1 MPSSPVTG
9 GEKRIGKPKPGESP
23 PTQRARGD
31 TNAETQAQPPPWPG
45 SGSSGAQPTTT
56 DIMAAM
62 TAMQN
67 AMVGMETRITQV
79 VKGEVTKQVGIVTQ
93 DLNKVKTTVDT
104 LVNDVSSMKKRMDD
118 LESGNAASGVSNVGP
133 RKEEILDVVV
143 KGFKEK
149 RSKDALIVEID
160 AMLKTILGDAH
171 NVAVEV
177 PTDPANYGILTFGSN
192 AEKLNFYKKVT
203 EKGDTLD
210 DEISFTNKLS
220 WQDRVVEKKLGFLKF
235 HLMAQLRKTKEEV
248 KIVWRRRYVEVNGRK
263 VASYN
268 AGDGSWTYHKT
279 AKLVEAK
286 VTESME
292 TWLAK
297 REQTDA
303 VSESD

>member
-1 MPSSPVTG
+1 MSDST
-9 GEKRIGKPKPGESP
+9 GEKRRIGKSSGTTPEPQRQKTQDEATPALPALPPHPYAVPGASPGE
-23 PTQRARGD
+23 TA
-31 TNAETQAQPPPWPG
+31 
-45 SGSSGAQPTTT
+45 
-56 DIMAAM
+56 IMAMMRDMEGRMMA
-62 TAMQN
+62 
-67 AMVGMETRITQV
+67 GMKST
-79 VKGEVTKQVGIVTQ
+79 VKTEVTQQIAPMKSTVQTLTA
-93 DLNKVKTTVDT
+93 DMAAVKAKIQK
-104 LVNDVSSMKKRMDD
+104 LEKSESS
-118 LESGNAASGVSNVGP
+118 SANTGTGVP

-160 AMLKTILGDAH
+160 AMLKTILGDGY

-177 PTDPANYGILTFGSN
+177 PTDPANHGVLTFGSN
-192 AEKLNFYKKVT
+192 ANKLNFYKKVA
-203 EKGDTLD
+203 EKEDILD

-220 WQDRVVEKKLGFLKF
+220 WQDRVVEKQLGFLKF

-268 AGDGSWTYHKT
+268 ADDGSWTYHKS

-297 REQTDA
+297 RAQTDA

>member
-1 MPSSPVTG
+1 MMAGMKSTVKTEVTQQIAPM
-9 GEKRIGKPKPGESP
+9 KS
-23 PTQRARGD
+23 TVQTLTAD
-31 TNAETQAQPPPWPG
+31 
-45 SGSSGAQPTTT
+45 
-56 DIMAAM
+56 MAA
-62 TAMQN
+62 
-67 AMVGMETRITQV
+67 
-79 VKGEVTKQVGIVTQ
+79 VKAKIQKLEKSE
-93 DLNKVKTTVDT
+93 
-104 LVNDVSSMKKRMDD
+104 SS
-118 LESGNAASGVSNVGP
+118 SANTGTGVP

-160 AMLKTILGDAH
+160 AMLKSILGDGH
-171 NVAVEV
+171 NVTVEV
-177 PTDPANYGILTFGSN
+177 PTDPANHGVLTFGSN
-192 AEKLNFYKKVT
+192 ADKLNFYKKVA
-203 EKGDTLD
+203 EKEDILD

-268 AGDGSWTYHKT
+268 ADDGSWTYHKS

-297 REQTDA
+297 RAQTDA